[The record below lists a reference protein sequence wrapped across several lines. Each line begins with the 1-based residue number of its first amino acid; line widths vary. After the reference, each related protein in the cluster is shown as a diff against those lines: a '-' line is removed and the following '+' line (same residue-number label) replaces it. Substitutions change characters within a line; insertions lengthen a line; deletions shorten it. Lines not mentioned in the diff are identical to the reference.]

1 MKKIKP
7 VKISNSIIY
16 DNSFIYL
23 QSMCSFGYDHMTELE
38 NQILELSKTNC
49 SLIRLSIRNEDE
61 IEIAKKF
68 REKYERDDFVFV
80 ADTHFLPKLAILSIK
95 NGFKKVRINPGNM
108 NFTDMNLIAKIAK
121 DYDATIRI
129 GLNGG
134 SVYEKLGPYNI
145 SKIEQKNG
153 RSNEK
158 YISDKYINKVIDLF
172 SKYLEPFEKQGFEK
186 LVLSSKFSDYIIA
199 SEINEKL
206 AKKFLYPIHLGVTEA
221 GTKTRSTILHTLFLQ
236 RMIGKGIG
244 STVRISI
251 TGDSIEEI
259 DVGNEIL
266 KSLSVYKG
274 INIISCPT
282 CGRTWGN
289 LTGYVNQL
297 TNLIKPIEYRI
308 FKKENML
315 NKPITVAIMGCEVN
329 GPGEAKEADFGVS
342 LAKDCAILFS
352 KGKIVGKIQKE
363 RINQSLIDFINEKIN
378 ESNKKF

>member
-23 QSMCSFGYDHMTELE
+23 QSMCSFGYDNKTELE

-49 SLIRLSIRNEDE
+49 SLIRLSIRNENE

-68 REKYERDDFVFV
+68 KDKYERDDFVFV

-153 RSNEK
+153 QSNEK
-158 YISDKYINKVIDLF
+158 YISDKYIKKIIDLF
-172 SKYLEPFEKQGFEK
+172 SKYLEPFEKQGF
-186 LVLSSKFSDYIIA
+186 
-199 SEINEKL
+199 
-206 AKKFLYPIHLGVTEA
+206 
-221 GTKTRSTILHTLFLQ
+221 
-236 RMIGKGIG
+236 
-244 STVRISI
+244 
-251 TGDSIEEI
+251 
-259 DVGNEIL
+259 
-266 KSLSVYKG
+266 
-274 INIISCPT
+274 
-282 CGRTWGN
+282 
-289 LTGYVNQL
+289 
-297 TNLIKPIEYRI
+297 
-308 FKKENML
+308 
-315 NKPITVAIMGCEVN
+315 
-329 GPGEAKEADFGVS
+329 
-342 LAKDCAILFS
+342 
-352 KGKIVGKIQKE
+352 
-363 RINQSLIDFINEKIN
+363 
-378 ESNKKF
+378 